1 MLLLRRFLVI
11 AALMFWQ
18 GGFVFYAS
26 VVVPVGTE
34 VFGRHYPA
42 PHGEEVSGKRQQG
55 RITRTVARW
64 INVSGAVALLPLA
77 WDLFAG
83 TDTGRRRRLR
93 VALFVTIALLLAVL
107 VGLHAQLDSQ
117 FQRDN
122 LHILDEARFL
132 VRHGAYLWLIA
143 AQWGCCL
150 LYLALTLRAWHAEDA
165 NAALSH
171 G

>member
-26 VVVPVGTE
+26 VVVPVGSE
-34 VFGRHYPA
+34 VFSRHYPA

-55 RITRTVARW
+55 RITRIVAHW
-64 INVSGAVALLPLA
+64 INLSGAVALVPLA

-83 TDTGRRRRLR
+83 ADTGRRRRWR
-93 VALFVTIALLLAVL
+93 VLLLLTIALLLAIL
-107 VGLHAQLDSQ
+107 FGLYRQLDSQ

-122 LHILDEARFL
+122 LHIVDEANFL
-132 VRHGAYLWLIA
+132 VRHRAYLWLIA
-143 AQWGCCL
+143 AQWGCCVA
-150 LYLALTLRAWHAEDA
+150 YLALTLRAWRAEG
-165 NAALSH
+165 SSQ
-171 G
+171 